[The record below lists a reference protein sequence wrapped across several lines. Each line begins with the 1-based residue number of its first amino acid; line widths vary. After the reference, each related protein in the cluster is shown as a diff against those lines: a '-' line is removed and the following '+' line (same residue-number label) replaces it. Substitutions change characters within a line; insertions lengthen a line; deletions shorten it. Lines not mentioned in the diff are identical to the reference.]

1 MSKPASPQM
10 VRSLVD
16 FYQGG
21 KLLYKSG
28 LLYPSDTRLE
38 LLKLRGEAEDFK
50 PVESPKT
57 GKRSKSAEPAAQ
69 VPASS
74 DLAAAA
80 TDQQQPV
87 NAAGD
92 GGAGAAEEDSA
103 NKQPPATDASQVA
116 ASGDGTDN
124 AQGKQV

>member
-80 TDQQQPV
+80 TDQLQPV

-92 GGAGAAEEDSA
+92 GGAGVAEEGSA

>member
-92 GGAGAAEEDSA
+92 GGVGAAEEDSA

>member
-1 MSKPASPQM
+1 MSKPASPQL
-10 VRSLVD
+10 VRPLVD

-28 LLYPSDTRLE
+28 SLYPSDTRLE

-50 PVESPKT
+50 PVELPKT

-74 DLAAAA
+74 DPTAAA

-92 GGAGAAEEDSA
+92 GGAAAAEESSA
-103 NKQPPATDASQVA
+103 DNQPPATDVSQVA
-116 ASGDGTDN
+116 ASGDGIDN